1 MRAQNNIDHP
11 RSPLN
16 VIISVDVEL
25 WPEHWD
31 LGQIEFNRCFNK
43 FIHGKTTSGDYG
55 LGFQLKQLKEHNL
68 KCVFFVESLFSG
80 HYGTGPLQEIVAQIQ
95 EAGQEVQLHLHTEWL
110 GRGRFDNPLN
120 KTGYNLFNFNQA
132 EQQLL
137 ICRGKEFLV
146 QAGADNLLA
155 FRAGNFGSNLQT
167 LEAVAQAGFIFDS
180 SINPRFYIKNGLDTS
195 LHVEEYKEGI
205 YEFPLTIFKEW
216 GGRLSQF
223 QFGGS
228 CSFKEMATLLKQAW
242 INKWHSVVILSHGSE
257 LLNRAKTRPDRI
269 VVDRF
274 VQTCQFLANNR
285 DLFETIWFSDIE
297 PRNIYAKSKEGCVLQ
312 SGLLNTAHR
321 YLEQTTRRF
330 YG

>member
-1 MRAQNNIDHP
+1 MLAQNNTDHSK
-11 RSPLN
+11 SPLN

-25 WPEHWD
+25 WPNNWD
-31 LGQIEFNRCFNK
+31 LGHIEFNRCFNK
-43 FIHGKTTSGDYG
+43 FIHGKTISGNYG
-55 LGFQLKQLKEHNL
+55 LGFQLEQLKEHNL

-80 HYGTGPLQEIVAQIQ
+80 HYGIGPLQEIVAQIQ

-110 GRGRFDNPLN
+110 GRGRFHNSLN

-137 ICRGKEFLV
+137 ICQGKEFLA
-146 QAGADNLLA
+146 QAGAENLLA
-155 FRAGNFGSNLQT
+155 FRAGNFGSDLQT
-167 LEAVAQAGFIFDS
+167 LEAAPRAGFIFDS
-180 SINPRFYIKNGLDTS
+180 SINPRFYIKNGLDAP
-195 LHVEEYKEGI
+195 LHVKEYKEGI

-216 GGRLSQF
+216 GGRLSQL

-228 CSFKEMATLLKQAW
+228 CSFKEMASLLKQAW
-242 INKWHSVVILSHGSE
+242 ANDWHSVVILSHGSE
-257 LLNRAKTRPDRI
+257 LLNRAKTRPDKI

-285 DLFETIWFSDIE
+285 DLFKTIWFSDIQPE
-297 PRNIYAKSKEGCVLQ
+297 NIYAKSKENCVLR
-312 SGLLNTAHR
+312 SGFINTAHR
-321 YLEQTTRRF
+321 YLEQTTRRL